1 MTRKGWTVET
11 VSAVDAEI
19 AFEALPVAVRAQTA
33 AELTHAESARRL
45 ATTQSAVARLGG
57 SRVSSSYVALRRCAA
72 ATGTRLTVG
81 LVRDDG
87 RGMGPRSSSP
97 G

>member
-1 MTRKGWTVET
+1 MTGMGWTVET

-19 AFEALPVAVRAQTA
+19 EILPVALRARTTA
-33 AELTHAESARRL
+33 KLTQAEPARWL
-45 ATTQSAVARLGG
+45 GTTLSAVARQEGG
-57 SRVSSSYVALRRCAA
+57 RVSPSFATLRRYAE
-72 ATGTRLTVG
+72 ATGMRLTVG

-87 RGMGPRSSSP
+87 QGTRHRSSSP

>member
-1 MTRKGWTVET
+1 MTGMGWTVET

-19 AFEALPVAVRAQTA
+19 EALPVALCARTTAKLTQTDPV
-33 AELTHAESARRL
+33 RRL
-45 ATTQSAVARLGG
+45 GTTQSAVVRLEGG
-57 SRVSSSYVALRRCAA
+57 RVSPSFATLRRYAE

-87 RGMGPRSSSP
+87 QGTRRRSSSP